1 MNKTKVP
8 LLTVPLGGEAHRFAQ
23 QFAAQQA
30 KPQKGKRVY
39 FNTLAVYAVH
49 SYLKWLQIETSLRQ
63 SDSWHSGKRAV
74 FDVADLALPG
84 IGKLECRPVLLG
96 ETACYFPPEVTEN
109 RIGYVSVQFGE
120 ILSEVQLLG
129 FARAV
134 DADNP
139 PAQLEIADFQPLDA
153 LIDHISQLKAAIDN
167 VFSPQQVGVDPVVVR
182 EDAVSPSQIPVN
194 LSRWLENVFEEGWQ
208 NLEALLGIANLAW
221 SFRSPNQLGDMRR
234 DRPETIVRGGKLI
247 DLGIQLAGHPVALVV
262 TLVPE
267 ADQKI
272 NVILQLHP
280 AVGQMHL
287 PQSTRLIVLDK
298 SGEIFLEV
306 QARSADNFIQL
317 QFSGIA
323 GERFSVEVAL
333 GVASIRED
341 FVI

>member
-8 LLTVPLGGEAHRFAQ
+8 LLIVPLGGEAHRFAQ

-30 KPQKGKRVY
+30 TPQKGKRVY
-39 FNTLAVYAVH
+39 FNTLAVYAVN
-49 SYLKWLQIETSLRQ
+49 SYLKWLQIETSLGQ
-63 SDSWHSGKRAV
+63 SDSWHPGKRAV

-109 RIGYVSVQFGE
+109 RIGYIGVQFGE
-120 ILSEVQLLG
+120 ILSEVKLLG

-139 PAQLEIADFQPLDA
+139 PAQLQIADFQPLDA
-153 LIDHISQLKAAIDN
+153 LIDHINQLKAAI
-167 VFSPQQVGVDPVVVR
+167 SS
-182 EDAVSPSQIPVN
+182 ESQTPVN
-194 LSRWLENVFEEGWQ
+194 LSRWLENVFEGGWQ
-208 NLEALLGIANLAW
+208 NLEALLDIANLAW
-221 SFRSPNQLGDMRR
+221 SFRSPNQLGDIKR

-262 TLVPE
+262 TLIPE

-298 SGEIFLEV
+298 SGKIFLEV

-323 GERFSVEVAL
+323 GERFRVEVAL

>member
-1 MNKTKVP
+1 MNNTKVP

-30 KPQKGKRVY
+30 TPQKGKRVY
-39 FNTLAVYAVH
+39 FNTLAVYAVN
-49 SYLKWLQIETSLRQ
+49 SYLKWLQIETSLGQ
-63 SDSWHSGKRAV
+63 SDSWHPGKRAV

-109 RIGYVSVQFGE
+109 RIGYIGVQFGE
-120 ILSEVQLLG
+120 ILSEVKLLG

-139 PAQLEIADFQPLDA
+139 PAQLQIADFQPLDA
-153 LIDHISQLKAAIDN
+153 LIDHINQLKAAI
-167 VFSPQQVGVDPVVVR
+167 SS
-182 EDAVSPSQIPVN
+182 ESQTPVN
-194 LSRWLENVFEEGWQ
+194 LSRWLENVFEGGWQ
-208 NLEALLGIANLAW
+208 NLEALLDIANLAW
-221 SFRSPNQLGDMRR
+221 SFRSPNQLGDIKR

-262 TLVPE
+262 TLIPE

-298 SGEIFLEV
+298 SGKIFLEV

-323 GERFSVEVAL
+323 GERFRVEVAL

>member
-8 LLTVPLGGEAHRFAQ
+8 LLIVPLGGEAHRFAQ

-30 KPQKGKRVY
+30 TPQKGKRVY
-39 FNTLAVYAVH
+39 FNTLAVYSVN

-63 SDSWHSGKRAV
+63 SDSWHPGKRAV

-109 RIGYVSVQFGE
+109 RIGYIGVQFGE
-120 ILSEVQLLG
+120 ILSEVKLLG

-139 PAQLEIADFQPLDA
+139 PAQLQIADFQPLDA
-153 LIDHISQLKAAIDN
+153 LIDHINQLKAAI
-167 VFSPQQVGVDPVVVR
+167 SS
-182 EDAVSPSQIPVN
+182 ESQTPVN
-194 LSRWLENVFEEGWQ
+194 LSRWLENVFEGGWQ
-208 NLEALLGIANLAW
+208 NLEALLDIANLAW
-221 SFRSPNQLGDMRR
+221 SFRSPNQLGDIKR

-247 DLGIQLAGHPVALVV
+247 DLGIQLAGHPVALAV
-262 TLVPE
+262 TLIPE

-323 GERFSVEVAL
+323 GERFRVEVAL
-333 GVASIRED
+333 GVARIRED

>member
-8 LLTVPLGGEAHRFAQ
+8 LLIVPLGGEAHRFAQ

-30 KPQKGKRVY
+30 TPQKGKRVY
-39 FNTLAVYAVH
+39 FNTLAVYAVN
-49 SYLKWLQIETSLRQ
+49 SYLKWLQIETSLGQ
-63 SDSWHSGKRAV
+63 SDSWHPGKRAV

-96 ETACYFPPEVTEN
+96 ETACYLPPEVTEN
-109 RIGYVSVQFGE
+109 RIGYIGVQFGE
-120 ILSEVQLLG
+120 SLEEIQLLG
-129 FARAV
+129 FAPAV
-134 DADNP
+134 DAVNP
-139 PAQLEIADFQPLDA
+139 PEELQIADFQPLDA
-153 LIDHISQLKAAIDN
+153 LIDHINQLKAAI
-167 VFSPQQVGVDPVVVR
+167 SS
-182 EDAVSPSQIPVN
+182 ESQTPVN
-194 LSRWLENVFEEGWQ
+194 LSRWLENVFEGGWQ
-208 NLEALLGIANLAW
+208 NLEALLDIANLAW
-221 SFRSPNQLGDMRR
+221 SFRSPNQLGDIKR

-262 TLVPE
+262 TLIPE

-298 SGEIFLEV
+298 SGKIFLEV

-323 GERFSVEVAL
+323 GERFRVEVAL

>member
-1 MNKTKVP
+1 MNKTKAP
-8 LLTVPLGGEAHRFAQ
+8 LLTIPLGGEAHRFAQ

-30 KPQKGKRVY
+30 TPQKGKRVY

-63 SDSWHSGKRAV
+63 SDSWHPGKRAV

-109 RIGYVSVQFGE
+109 RIGYVGVQFGE
-120 ILSEVQLLG
+120 ILSEVELLG

-139 PAQLEIADFQPLDA
+139 PEELQIADFQPLDA
-153 LIDHISQLKAAIDN
+153 LIDRINQLKAAIDN
-167 VFSPQQVGVDPVVVR
+167 VFSPQQVGIDPVVLR
-182 EDAVSPSQIPVN
+182 EDAVSPSQTPVN
-194 LSRWLENVFEEGWQ
+194 LSPWLQNVFEGAWQ
-208 NLEALLGIANLAW
+208 SLESFLGTANLAW
-221 SFRSPNQLGDMRR
+221 SFRRL

-262 TLVPE
+262 TLLPE

>member
-1 MNKTKVP
+1 MNNTKVP

-30 KPQKGKRVY
+30 TAQKGKRVY
-39 FNTLAVYAVH
+39 FNTLAVYAVN
-49 SYLKWLQIETSLRQ
+49 SYLKWLQIETSLGQ
-63 SDSWHSGKRAV
+63 SDSWHPGKRAV

-109 RIGYVSVQFGE
+109 RIGYIGVQFGE
-120 ILSEVQLLG
+120 ILSEVKLLG

-139 PAQLEIADFQPLDA
+139 PAQLQIADFQPLDA
-153 LIDHISQLKAAIDN
+153 LIDHINQLKAAI
-167 VFSPQQVGVDPVVVR
+167 SS
-182 EDAVSPSQIPVN
+182 ESQTPVN
-194 LSRWLENVFEEGWQ
+194 LSRWLENVFEGGWQ
-208 NLEALLGIANLAW
+208 NLEALLDIANLAW
-221 SFRSPNQLGDMRR
+221 SFRSPNQLGDIKR

-262 TLVPE
+262 TLIPE

-298 SGEIFLEV
+298 SGKIFLEV

-323 GERFSVEVAL
+323 GERFRVEVAL

>member
-8 LLTVPLGGEAHRFAQ
+8 LLIVPLGGEAHRFAQ

-30 KPQKGKRVY
+30 TPQKGKRVY
-39 FNTLAVYAVH
+39 FNTLAVYAVN
-49 SYLKWLQIETSLRQ
+49 SYLKWLQIETSLGQ
-63 SDSWHSGKRAV
+63 SDSWHPGKRAV

-96 ETACYFPPEVTEN
+96 ETACYLPPEVTEN
-109 RIGYVSVQFGE
+109 RIGYIGVQFGE
-120 ILSEVQLLG
+120 SLEEVQLLG
-129 FARAV
+129 FAPAV
-134 DADNP
+134 DAVNP
-139 PAQLEIADFQPLDA
+139 PEELQIADFQPLDA
-153 LIDHISQLKAAIDN
+153 LIESISQLKAAIDIDN
-167 VFSPQQVGVDPVVVR
+167 VSSPQQVGVDPVVVR
-182 EDAVSPSQIPVN
+182 ENAVSPNQTPVN
-194 LSRWLENVFEEGWQ
+194 LSRWLQNVFEGAWQ
-208 NLEALLGIANLAW
+208 SLESFLGTANLAW
-221 SFRSPNQLGDMRR
+221 SFRRS

-262 TLVPE
+262 TLIPE
-267 ADQKI
+267 ADQKL

-280 AVGQMHL
+280 TASQTYL
-287 PQSTRLIVLDK
+287 PQSTRLTVLDK

>member
-1 MNKTKVP
+1 
-8 LLTVPLGGEAHRFAQ
+8 
-23 QFAAQQA
+23 
-30 KPQKGKRVY
+30 
-39 FNTLAVYAVH
+39 
-49 SYLKWLQIETSLRQ
+49 
-63 SDSWHSGKRAV
+63 V

-109 RIGYVSVQFGE
+109 RIGYIGVQFGE
-120 ILSEVQLLG
+120 ILSEVKLLG

-139 PAQLEIADFQPLDA
+139 PAQLQIADFQPLDA
-153 LIDHISQLKAAIDN
+153 LIDRINQLKAVI
-167 VFSPQQVGVDPVVVR
+167 SS
-182 EDAVSPSQIPVN
+182 ESQTAVN
-194 LSRWLENVFEEGWQ
+194 LSRWLENVFEGGWQ
-208 NLEALLGIANLAW
+208 NLEALLGIPNLAW

-262 TLVPE
+262 TLIPE

-287 PQSTRLIVLDK
+287 PQTTRLIVLDK